1 MTPSIGDLLDFIDQ
15 MAPFALAETW
25 DNSGLQI
32 GDRQWPGSKIL
43 VALDVTPA
51 VLAEAVSWGADLVLT
66 HHPLIMNPLTSIDFS
81 SIPGSIISLC
91 ACHRISVVSVHTN
104 LDKANPGLNDYFIH
118 KIGLVSV
125 GSLEPLIPEKQMTF
139 AGTGRIFTLQNPC
152 TLRSLSDQ
160 VCSSLHISGVRCVG
174 DMDMMV
180 ERVAV
185 CTGSGGS
192 LVRTFLE
199 SGADVFITGDVKYH
213 EARDAEQAGAGLL
226 DVGHF
231 ASERM
236 VVDLFYERL
245 TQWAQSSKVEI
256 KVRVF
261 DGESD
266 PFRIVGIRY

>member
-1 MTPSIGDLLDFIDQ
+1 
-15 MAPFALAETW
+15 MAPFALAEAW

-32 GDRQWPGSKIL
+32 GSRQWPGSKIL
-43 VALDVTPA
+43 LALDVTPA
-51 VLAEAVSWGADLVLT
+51 VMAEAVAWGADLVLT
-66 HHPLIMNPLTSIDFS
+66 HHPLIMSPLASIDFS

-91 ACHRISVVSVHTN
+91 ACHNISVISVHTN
-104 LDKANPGLNDYFIH
+104 LDKTNPGLNDYFVK
-118 KIGLVSV
+118 KIGLKPV
-125 GSLEPLIPEKQMTF
+125 GSLKALIPESQDTHT
-139 AGTGRIFTLQNPC
+139 GTGRIFALQEPC
-152 TLRSLSDQ
+152 TLRSLSNK
-160 VCSSLHISGVRCVG
+160 VSLRLNVSGVRCVG

-192 LVRTFLE
+192 LVKTFLK

-213 EARDAEQAGAGLL
+213 EARDAEQAGVGLL

-245 TQWAQSSKVEI
+245 TQWAQASKAEI
-256 KVRVF
+256 KVKVF

-266 PFRIVGIRY
+266 PFKSIT

>member
-32 GDRQWPGSKIL
+32 GSRQWPGSKIL

-51 VLAEAVSWGADLVLT
+51 VMAEAVSWGADLVLT
-66 HHPLIMNPLTSIDFS
+66 HHPLIMNPLASIDFS
-81 SIPGSIISLC
+81 SIPGSMISLC
-91 ACHRISVVSVHTN
+91 ACHRISVISVHTN
-104 LDKANPGLNDYFIH
+104 LDKVSPGLNDYFV
-118 KIGLVSV
+118 KKAGLVPV
-125 GSLEPLIPEKQMTF
+125 GSLEPLIPEHHVPF
-139 AGTGRIFTLQNPC
+139 AGTGRLFTLKEPC
-152 TLRSLSDQ
+152 TLRHLSDH
-160 VCSSLHISGVRCVG
+160 VRSSLNISSVRGVG

-192 LVRTFLE
+192 LVKVFLG

-213 EARDAEQAGAGLL
+213 EARDVEQAGVGLI

-245 TQWAQSSKVEI
+245 TKWAQTSKFEI
-256 KVRVF
+256 NVRVF

-266 PFRIVGIRY
+266 PFRAVVSSQ

>member
-1 MTPSIGDLLDFIDQ
+1 MTPSLGDLLDFIDQ

-32 GDRQWPGSKIL
+32 GDRQWPCSKIL

-51 VLAEAVSWGADLVLT
+51 VMAEAVSWGADLVLT
-66 HHPLIMNPLTSIDFS
+66 HHPLIMSPLASIDFS

-91 ACHRISVVSVHTN
+91 ACHRISVVSAHTN
-104 LDKANPGLNDYFIH
+104 LDKANPGLNDYFVQ

-125 GSLEPLIPEKQMTF
+125 GSLEPLIPEKQTPF
-139 AGTGRIFTLQNPC
+139 AGTGRVLTLKDPC
-152 TLRSLSDQ
+152 TFRTLSEQ
-160 VCSSLHISGVRCVG
+160 VRSSLNVSGVRCVG
-174 DMDMMV
+174 GLDMMV

-192 LVRTFLE
+192 LVKTFLE

-213 EARDAEQAGAGLL
+213 EARDAEQAGVGLL

-236 VVDLFYERL
+236 VVDLFCERL
-245 TQWAQSSKVEI
+245 TQWAQTSEVEV

-266 PFRIVGIRY
+266 PFRIVGGE